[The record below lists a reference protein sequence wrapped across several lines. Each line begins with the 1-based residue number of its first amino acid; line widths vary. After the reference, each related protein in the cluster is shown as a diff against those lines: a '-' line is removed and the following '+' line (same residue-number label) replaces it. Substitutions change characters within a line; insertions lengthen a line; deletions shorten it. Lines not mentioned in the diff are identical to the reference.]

1 MGWRHAALATFDR
14 LGGHRAVSRAFGKD
28 RLTVLAYHRVT
39 DGPGTDFYGFLG
51 NLSATPVAFA
61 EQMRFVARRF
71 NPIGIA
77 DLAAALEGVALPD
90 RPALVTFDDG
100 YRDNHAEAL
109 PILERFGIPSVVFL
123 ATNHIGTGVPF
134 WWDQVAEALKRHG
147 PGAATLPLLGEQEWS
162 DPHRVAIKWIAAAK
176 RVPGD
181 AKDAAVRELV
191 DMFAGGEPLDA
202 SQHHLEWDMV
212 REMQDRGVAFGAHTC
227 NHPVLA
233 RVAAA
238 VARQEVADS
247 VARVTEETGQHPLG
261 FAYPNG
267 LPGDFGPASVA
278 AVAAAGVLL
287 GFTLSPGPTR
297 NRTFRSDPLRIRRV
311 YIHRSDDLVRF
322 AAKCAGLPR
331 LAR

>member
-14 LGGHRAVSRAFGKD
+14 LGGHRALSRAFGKH

-39 DGPGTDFYGFLG
+39 DGPVPDFYGFLG
-51 NLSATPVAFA
+51 NLSATPAAFA

-71 NPIGIA
+71 NPIGIT
-77 DLAAALEGVALPD
+77 DLAAALEGVPLPD

-109 PILERFGIPSVVFL
+109 PILERFGISSVVFL

-134 WWDQVAEALKRHG
+134 WWDQVAEALRQHG
-147 PGAATLPLLGEQEWS
+147 PGAATLPLLGAHEWA

-176 RVPGD
+176 RVPGS
-181 AKDAAVRELV
+181 AKDVAVDELV
-191 DMFAGGEPLDA
+191 DLLAGGDRVDA
-202 SQHHLEWDMV
+202 TPHHLDWDTV

-233 RVAAA
+233 RVSASE
-238 VARQEVADS
+238 ARQEIVDS
-247 VARVTEETGQHPLG
+247 VTRVAEETARQPLG

-267 LPGDFGPASVA
+267 LPGDFGPVSVA
-278 AVAAAGVLL
+278 AVAAAGVPL

-297 NRTFRSDPLRIRRV
+297 DRAFRSDPLQIRRV